1 MPGLLKIIL
10 AGGFS
15 LFVLLT
21 LNACGDNSSDNG
33 ELSNNSKGVVSE
45 KLVANLQVFKSP
57 QCGCCGKWV
66 EHMQSAGFQAQVTDT
81 NELDT
86 IKTQYKIP
94 RQYQSCHTAVS
105 EDGYIFEGH
114 IPSAEVERFIK
125 EKPANAIG
133 LVVPGMPIGSPG
145 MEMGDKLMTY
155 QVLMLMKDGSTQ
167 VYSEISELSH

>member
-21 LNACGDNSSDNG
+21 LNACGDNSSDSG

-45 KLVANLQVFKSP
+45 KSVANLQVFKSP

-66 EHMQSAGFQAQVTDT
+66 EHMESAGFQAQVTDT
-81 NELDT
+81 IELDT

-94 RQYQSCHTAVS
+94 RQYESCHTAVS
-105 EDGYIFEGH
+105 DEGYIFEGH

-167 VYSEISELSH
+167 VYSQISDLVQ